1 MSRSTTLARLAA
13 VAATVALS
21 TTGVVTGAAHA
32 RDSLVPGVDVPLGDI
47 AAYPYSNS
55 SIGSPTTGNDP
66 SLTRVVSR
74 THGNVS
80 IVHEVVG
87 DNIGSPGTPVTYRT
101 TLSATDGPAR
111 QVTHIASDTTGLLA
125 TPGNTTTAPR
135 GAKVIYTRPDGTR
148 VTESLVPTAD
158 ALGRWAVDGV
168 SWPVDP
174 ATGTTVVFEIT
185 YEWNSTPLVSPS
197 TGMVPA
203 DDKLYME
210 ISGLEPLTWSFTG
223 LRVVCADGCNSAA
236 ALPGS

>member
-13 VAATVALS
+13 VAATVARA

-87 DNIGSPGTPVTYRT
+87 DNIGSPGTPITYRT

-135 GAKVIYTRPDGTR
+135 GAKVTYTRPDGTR
-148 VTESLVPTAD
+148 VTESLVPT
-158 ALGRWAVDGV
+158 
-168 SWPVDP
+168 
-174 ATGTTVVFEIT
+174 
-185 YEWNSTPLVSPS
+185 
-197 TGMVPA
+197 A